1 MADEERKAQAVAELS
16 FQEIRGVVD
25 EVCAVGFEA
34 ACVVKRLLAAQ
45 DQIDGVLPSIRDAL
59 KQEFPALD
67 IRVEFDGEW
76 LLDLGRTM
84 HGLDEYADGSIADVP
99 RPHVHVWV
107 LRGRGE
113 AWMCP
118 WLAGRH
124 EPIEGVAGKI
134 EEGKWFWADPV
145 GHPVRGKLP
154 EVPAETF
161 ARACARLSVAT
172 GLRLGLTD
180 EEQERL
186 LR

>member
-1 MADEERKAQAVAELS
+1 MDLSLEEIHKSVAG
-16 FQEIRGVVD
+16 FRVI
-25 EVCAVGFEA
+25 GFEA
-34 ACVVKRLLAAQ
+34 ACAVKSLLEIQ
-45 DQIDGVLPSIRDAL
+45 DSIRGLLPSIRAAL
-59 KQEFPALD
+59 EREFPTLT

-76 LLDLGRTM
+76 LLDLSRTQ
-84 HGLDEYADGSIADVP
+84 HGLDEYADKSPAEIPPPGI
-99 RPHVHVWV
+99 HVWV

-113 AWMCP
+113 VWMCP

-124 EPIEGVAGKI
+124 EETESARQVVEG
-134 EEGKWFWADPV
+134 EWFWADPV

-180 EEQERL
+180 EEREKL
-186 LR
+186 L